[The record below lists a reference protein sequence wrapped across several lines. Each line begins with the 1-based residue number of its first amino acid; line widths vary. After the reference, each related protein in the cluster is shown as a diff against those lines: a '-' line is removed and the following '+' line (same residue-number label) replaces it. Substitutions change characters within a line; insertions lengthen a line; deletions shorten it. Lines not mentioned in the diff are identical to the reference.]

1 MNSNNKKLLG
11 NKRIA
16 HKEFISNN
24 ELNNNS
30 LSSSSSSSSS
40 SLSFDIE
47 NTNIIKENE
56 KYKNIF
62 SRKNQSTT
70 INPSPPPF
78 QVPKTQNT
86 NIPLSSSTTTS
97 SLSFLPPP
105 KYKLIDRSLP
115 LQIPHI
121 VKQQQTTT
129 NTNKPP
135 SPKTNSTTPLPTNQ
149 PIQINQSDLIDSKW
163 ETKFIE
169 NLNKQELNSKPSP
182 HLFTNKQNIK
192 SLIQTYNTEIEQILN
207 TKPLKSKYSKISTK
221 AKYGW

>member
-16 HKEFISNN
+16 NTEFISNN
-24 ELNNNS
+24 ELNNKS
-30 LSSSSSSSSS
+30 LSSSSSSSS

-47 NTNIIKENE
+47 NTNNIKENE

-62 SRKNQSTT
+62 SRKSQSNT

-78 QVPKTQNT
+78 QIPKTQTT
-86 NIPLSSSTTTS
+86 NIPLSSSKTPF
-97 SLSFLPPP
+97 LSFLPPP
-105 KYKLIDRSLP
+105 KHKLIDRSLP

-121 VKQQQTTT
+121 VKQQPT
-129 NTNKPP
+129 NTNKNNLP
-135 SPKTNSTTPLPTNQ
+135 SPKTNSATPLTSNQ

-169 NLNKQELNSKPSP
+169 NLNKQELNSKLSP

-207 TKPLKSKYSKISTK
+207 AKPLKSKYSKISTK

>member
-16 HKEFISNN
+16 NKELIPNN
-24 ELNNNS
+24 ELNNKS
-30 LSSSSSSSSS
+30 FSSSSSSSSS
-40 SLSFDIE
+40 LLSFDIE

-62 SRKNQSTT
+62 TRKSQSNT

-78 QVPKTQNT
+78 QTPKTQTT

-105 KYKLIDRSLP
+105 KYKLLDRSLP

-121 VKQQQTTT
+121 VKKPTTT

-135 SPKTNSTTPLPTNQ
+135 SPKTNSTTPLPSNQ

-169 NLNKQELNSKPSP
+169 NLNKQELNSKLSP

-207 TKPLKSKYSKISTK
+207 AKPLKSKYSKISTK